1 MSLKETISEKLKIAM
16 KEGNEDQKR
25 VLRLIL
31 AASKLA
37 EVENRSSLDDAAF
50 LGIIQKEVKI
60 RREALEGAEAA
71 QREDL
76 IANSKREISILEEL
90 LPTQLSD
97 EELVLISN
105 KIIDEIGASSLSDT
119 GKVMKIL
126 MPNVQ
131 GRAPGDK
138 VSLIVRQAL
147 QNRS

>member
-1 MSLKETISEKLKIAM
+1 MSLKETISEKLKSAM

-37 EVENRSSLDDAAF
+37 EIENRSPLDDAAF

-60 RREALEGAEAA
+60 RREALEGAKIA

-76 IANSKREISILEEL
+76 VAISEREISILEEL
-90 LPTQLSD
+90 LPTQLTD
-97 EELVLISN
+97 EELLLMAI
-105 KIIDEIGASSLSDT
+105 KIIDETGASSLSDT

-126 MPNVQ
+126 LPNVQ

-138 VSLIVRQAL
+138 VSLIVRKAL

>member
-1 MSLKETISEKLKIAM
+1 MSLKDTVSEKLKSAM

-37 EVENRSSLDDAAF
+37 EVENRGSLDDAAY

-60 RREALEGAEAA
+60 RREALEGAVAA

-76 IANSKREISILEEL
+76 IAISKREISILEEL

-97 EELVLISN
+97 EELLLMAN

-126 MPNVQ
+126 MPKVQ

-138 VSLIVRQAL
+138 VSLIARQAL

>member
-1 MSLKETISEKLKIAM
+1 MSLKDTVSEKLKSAM

-25 VLRLIL
+25 VLRLIM

-37 EVENRSSLDDAAF
+37 EVENRGSLDDAAY

-60 RREALEGAEAA
+60 RREALEGAVAA

-76 IANSKREISILEEL
+76 IAISKREISILEEL

-97 EELVLISN
+97 EELLLMAN

-126 MPNVQ
+126 MPKVQ

-138 VSLIVRQAL
+138 VSLIARQAL

>member
-1 MSLKETISEKLKIAM
+1 MSLKDTISEKLKSAM

-37 EVENRSSLDDAAF
+37 EIENRSPLDDAAF

-60 RREALEGAEAA
+60 RREALEGAKLA

-76 IANSKREISILEEL
+76 VAISEREISILEGL
-90 LPTQLSD
+90 LPTQLTD
-97 EELVLISN
+97 EELLLMAI
-105 KIIDEIGASSLSDT
+105 KIIDETGASSLSDT

-138 VSLIVRQAL
+138 VSLIVRKAL

>member
-1 MSLKETISEKLKIAM
+1 MSLKETISEKLKSAM

-37 EVENRSSLDDAAF
+37 EIENRSSLDDAAF

-76 IANSKREISILEEL
+76 IAISKREISILEEL
-90 LPTQLSD
+90 LPTQLTD
-97 EELVLISN
+97 EELLLMAN

-119 GKVMKIL
+119 GKVMKML
-126 MPNVQ
+126 MPKVQ
-131 GRAPGDK
+131 GQASGDK
-138 VSLIVRQAL
+138 VSLVVRQAL

>member
-1 MSLKETISEKLKIAM
+1 MSLKETISEKLKSAM

-37 EVENRSSLDDAAF
+37 EIENRNPLDDAAF

-76 IANSKREISILEEL
+76 IAISEREISILEEL
-90 LPTQLSD
+90 LPTQLTD
-97 EELVLISN
+97 EELLQMAI
-105 KIIDEIGASSLSDT
+105 KIIDETGASSLSET

-138 VSLIVRQAL
+138 VSLIVRKAL